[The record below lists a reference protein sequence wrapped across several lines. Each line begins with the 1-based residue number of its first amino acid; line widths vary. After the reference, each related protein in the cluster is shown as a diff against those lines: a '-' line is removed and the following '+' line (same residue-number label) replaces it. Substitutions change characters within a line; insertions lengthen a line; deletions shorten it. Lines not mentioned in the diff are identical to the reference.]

1 MVPPLRTVQRS
12 QAHPEQLLCE
22 KGCACTMR
30 GLEDE
35 GKILAA
41 NSKCTTGT
49 YHMALNVSEEG

>member
-1 MVPPLRTVQRS
+1 
-12 QAHPEQLLCE
+12 
-22 KGCACTMR
+22 MR